1 MLFSSDL
8 KERLSA
14 IFHLCLR
21 MRVMK
26 AGRIRSTSPPH
37 RRNLPPHTEEPTPVQ
52 WALETPK
59 KATIQTIRCT
69 HQIPISKAESHT
81 HTRPRHSMKVRGGN
95 CHYFCTPSK
104 TPKERNLFKSSSASA
119 MRVACLCPINNDR
132 PELQQRP
139 SVMVLCSDMSECTTA
154 DKRRTDWGAFV

>member
-1 MLFSSDL
+1 MG
-8 KERLSA
+8 
-14 IFHLCLR
+14 
-21 MRVMK
+21 VMS
-26 AGRIRSTSPPH
+26 AGRIGSTSPPFCPQW
-37 RRNLPPHTEEPTPVQ
+37 RRTSPHTEKSPPTHSNGLHRHQKRP
-52 WALETPK
+52 P
-59 KATIQTIRCT
+59 IQAIRCT

-119 MRVACLCPINNDR
+119 MRVACLCPINNGR

>member
-26 AGRIRSTSPPH
+26 AERIRSTSPPH
-37 RRNLPPHTEEPTPVQ
+37 RRDLPPHTEEPTPVQ

-81 HTRPRHSMKVRGGN
+81 HTRPRHSMKVRGGTAIISA
-95 CHYFCTPSK
+95 TPQKPQKNEIYS
-104 TPKERNLFKSSSASA
+104 
-119 MRVACLCPINNDR
+119 RVALR
-132 PELQQRP
+132 QQ
-139 SVMVLCSDMSECTTA
+139 
-154 DKRRTDWGAFV
+154 

>member
-1 MLFSSDL
+1 MLLSSDL
-8 KERLSA
+8 KEHMGA

-81 HTRPRHSMKVRGGN
+81 HTRPRHSMNVRGGGELPFFLHPLKN
-95 CHYFCTPSK
+95 EIY
-104 TPKERNLFKSSSASA
+104 SASA
-119 MRVACLCPINNDR
+119 MRVACLCPINNGR